1 MQPER
6 ILVGVLL
13 LFGFLWLRLRLRKL
27 DDAGRSRAYKGI
39 LLFVIPVLLGGRWAF
54 DRLPFGKW
62 ENAAIEMAVLAA
74 AIAFAGFVFMPEGK
88 NMEKGEDSP

>member
-13 LFGFLWLRLRLRKL
+13 LFGFLWLRLRARKL
-27 DDAGRSRAYKGI
+27 DEAGRSRAYKGI

-62 ENAAIEMAVLAA
+62 ENAFIEMAVLAA
-74 AIAFAGFVFMPEGK
+74 AIAFAGFVFMPEAKKTEGT
-88 NMEKGEDSP
+88 GPS